1 MPLPKFIIATWKSDN
16 STLKNRKEKPVEQP
30 TFHTN
35 TPRHSRYSSTKPAPD
50 HLQISATATLNI
62 VRQSPQRASSYK
74 RAHGVKRKR
83 NKIQQERTAAAEQ
96 AAEEERM
103 QQLEAEEKCIETAR
117 KERQLHM
124 ELEKQRFTG

>member
-1 MPLPKFIIATWKSDN
+1 
-16 STLKNRKEKPVEQP
+16 
-30 TFHTN
+30 
-35 TPRHSRYSSTKPAPD
+35 
-50 HLQISATATLNI
+50 LQIPATATLNI

-74 RAHGVKRKR
+74 RSHDVKKKR
-83 NKIQQERTAAAEQ
+83 NKIQQESAAAAEQ

-103 QQLEAEEKCIETAR
+103 QQLEAEEKCIKTAR